1 MPPADA
7 PAGALAERWLAGES
21 IAPETLGAEAARA
34 VAWALKDA
42 CYAAWHSEPRQAAE
56 AADALGRWAKACAGT
71 VGATTTGPGEIDA
84 LAAWTQGIAWVT
96 RGQMVQAVE
105 AFDAADALFRG
116 IDRPGLAAQ
125 TQVPKIMA
133 LSMLGRHDDAVACA
147 EHTFQAL
154 LAAGER
160 RAAGKVSLNLGSL
173 HLRHDDYP
181 RAATYYRE
189 AARLLAQEGDREHS
203 VMADI
208 ALADA
213 LTAMGDLDEAGRI
226 YQRASVRATAHALPM
241 LQALVHESLA
251 LLALSRGHYGQ
262 ALAHFEQARSGYDT
276 LGMPQHL
283 AIAEKQL
290 GDAYLELH
298 LWPEADRLYAAALPR
313 FEALGMPADQA
324 WTLTQRGRVQA
335 LRGDTAA
342 ADAHFAEA
350 GKGFAALGNGAGG
363 AAVAL
368 ARAELACT
376 TGGDP
381 AAALGWAD
389 RAAAA
394 YQAVGSLDGLLRAQL
409 ARGRALALAGR
420 HAEARAAFDTMLAQA
435 RQGERL
441 AIEVRSLSGL
451 ALADQALGRHASAR
465 AGFATAV
472 ARFEAMRQALPGDD
486 VRSAFLA
493 DHLAPFR
500 ALLGYALQD
509 HETEPSPAHA
519 AAVLAAADR
528 LQSRALSE
536 RLAGAEPAPPASDD
550 DADIGRLRARVSWL
564 ARRVQGLEDE
574 DDQPSAHLVD
584 ELRRSEHEL
593 IERSRRLRLLRSGGP
608 AAAEVQP
615 GDSLD
620 AAALAQHLRADQA
633 LLQYA
638 VHGDELLACV
648 VRHDGLGVQRRLAAW
663 PDVLQAIEA
672 ARFQLGALGH
682 GAAAPLSSHLPV
694 LAARC
699 DARLRQLHN
708 LVWAPLAPL
717 LAGATQVLLVAPAP
731 LGMLPFAALN
741 DGAQRLADRHELAW
755 APSAQNAA
763 QALLASRSARPRAA
777 PALVPG
783 GAPHAVPPRSALVL
797 GESSHL
803 PHAGDEARGV
813 AACHAGAELR
823 LDEAA
828 TVAGLRE
835 AAAGAGLVH
844 LACHAQFRGDNP
856 SFSALHLR
864 DGALTAEQV
873 ETLRLDARVV
883 VLSGCETS
891 GQQPGDATLRGD
903 EWVGLVRA
911 FLLAGADQVVASLW
925 PVDDRVT
932 RELMINFHHSLAS
945 GASAAAALRSA
956 QLALRKN
963 HPHPFHWAA
972 FALYGVV

>member
-1 MPPADA
+1 MPPADT
-7 PAGALAERWLAGES
+7 PAAALAERLLAGEA
-21 IAPETLGAEAARA
+21 IAPAALGVQAATA

-42 CYAAWHSEPRQAAE
+42 CYAAWHSEPRRAAE
-56 AADALGRWAKACAGT
+56 AADALGRWAAACAAT
-71 VGATTTGPGEIDA
+71 VAAPAAGQGEIDA
-84 LAAWTQGIAWVT
+84 LSAWTRGIAWVT
-96 RGQMVQAVE
+96 RGQMAPAVE
-105 AFDAADALFRG
+105 AFDAADALFRAAG
-116 IDRPGLAAQ
+116 RPGEAAQ

-147 EHTFQAL
+147 ERTFQAL

-181 RAATYYRE
+181 RAATHYRE

-251 LLALSRGHYGQ
+251 LLALSRGHYGE
-262 ALAHFEQARSGYDT
+262 ALAHFEQARDGYDT

-313 FEALGMPADQA
+313 FEALGMPADTA

-335 LRGDTAA
+335 LRGDAAA
-342 ADAHFAEA
+342 ADTLFAQA
-350 GKGFAALGNGAGG
+350 GTLFAAQGNGAGA

-368 ARAELACT
+368 ARAELALSAA
-376 TGGDP
+376 GDP
-381 AAALGWAD
+381 AAALDGAD
-389 RAAAA
+389 RAVAA

-409 ARGRALALAGR
+409 ARGHALALGGR
-420 HAEARAAFDTMLAQA
+420 HAEARAAFEATLAQA
-435 RQGERL
+435 RQGQRL

-451 ALADQALGRHASAR
+451 ALADQALGRHGPAR
-465 AGFATAV
+465 AGFAAAV

-509 HETEPSPAHA
+509 HEAEPSPAHA
-519 AAVLAAADR
+519 SAVLAAADR

-536 RLAGAEPAPPASDD
+536 RLAGAGPAAPVSDD
-550 DADIGRLRARVSWL
+550 DAAIGSLRARVSWL

-593 IERSRRLRLLRSGGP
+593 IERSRRQRLRAGGSI
-608 AAAEVQP
+608 AAETP
-615 GDSLD
+615 PDTLD
-620 AAALAQHLRADQA
+620 LGALSRQLRADQA

-648 VRHDGLGVQRRLAAW
+648 VRRDGVRVQRRLAAW

-682 GAAAPLSSHLPV
+682 GGAAPLASHLPM
-694 LAARC
+694 LGARC
-699 DARLRQLHN
+699 DARLRQLHG

-717 LAGATQVLLVAPAP
+717 LADAAQVLLVAPAP

-741 DGAQRLADRHELAW
+741 DGAQRLADHHDLAW

-763 QALLASRSARPRAA
+763 QALLAPRPARARAA
-777 PALVPG
+777 PALMPG
-783 GAPHAVPPRSALVL
+783 GAPRAVPPRSALVL

-813 AACHAGAELR
+813 AACHAGAVLR

-835 AAAGAGLVH
+835 AAAGADLIH

-891 GQQPGDATLRGD
+891 GQASGDTALRGD

-932 RELMINFHHSLAS
+932 REFMINFHHALAA
-945 GASAAAALRSA
+945 GATAAAALRSA
-956 QLALRKN
+956 QLHLRKN